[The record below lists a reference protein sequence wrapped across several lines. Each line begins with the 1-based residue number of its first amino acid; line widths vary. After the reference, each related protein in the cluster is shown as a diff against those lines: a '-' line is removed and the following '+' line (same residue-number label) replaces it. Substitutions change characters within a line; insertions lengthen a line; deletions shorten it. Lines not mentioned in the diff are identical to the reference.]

1 MLAIFFIALIL
12 SGGNIANFIV
22 IVLSFDLMYIVYRK
36 GLIRKLLDR
45 LKLDSNYPDIEE
57 LEQMEELPQ
66 ISYQDKIKSDLEER
80 QELERKAKDILTV
93 QGQTNPETVSYMADI
108 MLIHIIR
115 EYYDSITCDKTRQ
128 QLENICS
135 NILTYNGFKKDT
147 YSFVKGLND
156 YEIAEIITRF
166 KADTVCNI

>member
-1 MLAIFFIALIL
+1 MLTIFLIALIL
-12 SGGNIANFIV
+12 SGGNIVNFIV
-22 IVLSFDLMYIVYRK
+22 IVLCFDMMYIAYRK
-36 GLIRKLLDR
+36 GLVRKLLER
-45 LKLDSNYPDIEE
+45 LKMDSNYPDLEE
-57 LEQMEELPQ
+57 LEQLKEELPQ

-128 QLENICS
+128 QLEQICR

-166 KADTVCNI
+166 KADTVC

>member
-45 LKLDSNYPDIEE
+45 LKLDSNYPDLEE
-57 LEQMEELPQ
+57 LEELKEEPQLSFQEQMQ
-66 ISYQDKIKSDLEER
+66 ADLEER
-80 QELERKAKDILTV
+80 QELERKARDIVLLQGHNPDTV
-93 QGQTNPETVSYMADI
+93 KYMGNDL
-108 MLIHIIR
+108 LIHLIR
-115 EYYDSITCDKTRQ
+115 DYYDIITCDKTRE
-128 QLENICS
+128 QLEKICF

-166 KADTVCNI
+166 KAETVC